1 MPLPNEPSP
10 MSQFDQPD
18 RQAIMAQLHT
28 AGLLD
33 FPELEDFKVKRE
45 VGAGSVPAPKD
56 GLAPMVKSVPQ
67 ADR

>member
-1 MPLPNEPSP
+1 MALPNEPSP

-18 RQAIMAQLHT
+18 RQSIMDQLRK

-45 VGAGSVPAPKD
+45 VGAGNVPAPKD
-56 GLAPMVKSVPQ
+56 GMAPMVTSVPQ

>member
-1 MPLPNEPSP
+1 MPLANDPNP

-18 RQAIMAQLHT
+18 RQSIMAQLKK
-28 AGLLD
+28 AGLLE

-45 VGAGSVPAPKD
+45 VGAGNVPAPKD
-56 GLAPMVKSVPQ
+56 GLAPMITSVPQ

>member
-1 MPLPNEPSP
+1 MALANDPNP

-18 RQAIMAQLHT
+18 RQAIMAQLRR

-33 FPELEDFKVKRE
+33 FPELSDFKVKRE
-45 VGAGSVPAPKD
+45 VGAGNVPTPKD
-56 GLAPMVKSVPQ
+56 GLAPMVTSVPQ

>member
-1 MPLPNEPSP
+1 MALPNDPSP
-10 MSQFDQPD
+10 MGQFDQPD
-18 RQAIMAQLHT
+18 RQSIMAQLQT

-45 VGAGSVPAPKD
+45 VGAGNVPAPKD
-56 GLAPMVKSVPQ
+56 GLAPMVTSVPQ